1 MQLMVK
7 AEGIFLGVSK
17 TDYVSKSTGKPG
29 CYYNVAIKQGG
40 EVGSVPCEK
49 ALFDRYKAGELKDY
63 TEADFDASF
72 NDRYSRLQVV
82 AVHPKK

>member
-1 MQLMVK
+1 MNLMVK

-40 EVGSVPCEK
+40 EVGSWPK
-49 ALFDRYKAGELKDY
+49 LYKSKP
-63 TEADFDASF
+63 DAKLRARDKTAHGTRPEF
-72 NDRYSRLQVV
+72 LTLLN
-82 AVHPKK
+82 KKSHEGKNTLRP